1 MFSIVVYFFIALF
14 GFATIALL
22 SASAISLSVKQIE
35 NKKIIEK
42 QLEATDSQSVAM
54 TALVNAWGRWD
65 DSVDVNTDPCT
76 WWGNHGVYCE
86 NGVVKGLYLD
96 FRSLRGN

>member
-1 MFSIVVYFFIALF
+1 MFSIVVYFYIALL
-14 GFATIALL
+14 GFATIASL
-22 SASAISLSVKQIE
+22 SASAISLSAKQIE
-35 NKKIIEK
+35 NKEIIEK

-76 WWGNHGVYCE
+76 WSSVRCG
-86 NGVVKGLYLD
+86 NGVVKELYLWD
-96 FRSLRGN
+96 ISLRGN

>member
-1 MFSIVVYFFIALF
+1 MFSIVVYLFIALF
-14 GFATIALL
+14 GLATIASL
-22 SASAISLSVKQIE
+22 SASAISLSAKQIE
-35 NKKIIEK
+35 NKEIIEK

-76 WWGNHGVYCE
+76 WGYVYCE
-86 NGVVKGLYLD
+86 NGVVKELYLYG
-96 FRSLRGN
+96 RSLRGN

>member
-14 GFATIALL
+14 GFATIASL
-22 SASAISLSVKQIE
+22 SASAISLSAKQIE
-35 NKKIIEK
+35 NKEIIEK

-76 WWGNHGVYCE
+76 WSGVSCE
-86 NGVVKGLYLD
+86 NGVVYWIDLSY
-96 FRSLRGN
+96 RSLRGN

>member
-14 GFATIALL
+14 GFATMASL
-22 SASAISLSVKQIE
+22 SASAISLSAKQIE
-35 NKKIIEK
+35 NKEIVEK

-54 TALVNAWGRWD
+54 TASVNAWGRWD

-76 WWGNHGVYCE
+76 WGWSVNCE
-86 NGVVKGLYLD
+86 NGVVKWIDLSY
-96 FRSLRGN
+96 RSLRGY